1 MSTPSLGEECESWT
15 INKAECWRINAF
27 QLWCWRRLLSVP
39 WIARSNCQSQRK
51 SALNIHWKYWCW
63 SWSSNTWPPDAKS
76 QLFGKEPDA
85 GKDWEQKEEKVIE
98 DEMVDGITDSKNIS
112 LSKPREIVNNRE
124 AWHAAVHGVT
134 KSQTLLSDWT
144 ATLKIMKVTH
154 SLQSVLKHVKK
165 SQCSSSVL
173 LVPSPSPYSPSPC
186 RTLRYRMWTPW
197 TIFLYTVSMIF
208 KPIPNIYAHI

>member
-1 MSTPSLGEECESWT
+1 MRDEPLNHKGWVPKNWC
-15 INKAECWRINAF
+15 F
-27 QLWCWRRLLSVP
+27 QTLVLKKRLLRVP
-39 WIARSNCQSQRK
+39 QTAKRSNQWIQKEINSEYSLEGLMLK
-51 SALNIHWKYWCW
+51 LKLLIL
-63 SWSSNTWPPDAKS
+63 WPRDAKA
-76 QLFGKEPDA
+76 QNIGQDPET
-85 GKDWEQKEEKVIE
+85 GNNWGQEEKGETE
-98 DEMVDGITDSKNIS
+98 DEMVDGITDSMDMS
-112 LSKPREIVNNRE
+112 LNKLQEIVKDRV
-124 AWHAAVHGVT
+124 AWYAAVHGFT

-186 RTLRYRMWTPW
+186 RALRYRMWTPW